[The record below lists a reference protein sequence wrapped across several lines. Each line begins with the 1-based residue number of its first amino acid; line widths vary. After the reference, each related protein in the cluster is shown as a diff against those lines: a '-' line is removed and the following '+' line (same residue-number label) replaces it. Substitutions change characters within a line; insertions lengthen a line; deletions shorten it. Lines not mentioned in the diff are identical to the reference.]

1 MKPGKKSQISLLKK
15 NQKSPGTR
23 QISSVLYPQEN
34 DFLELEQTESEP
46 LNFWEVCRSRSF
58 LVLGVA
64 AAVTTGVFAWTLNQ
78 KSEYEGRFQLLVEP
92 TVTQNTLAK
101 IYSGELK
108 LKPAAPETPE
118 NAGFDYE
125 SQIQVLQSPQVMSPI
140 IKQLRAKYPEI
151 NYNYLFNEKTDNLA
165 FDRQT
170 RLSINRFKNTKI
182 IEVKYRDFDPR
193 KIQFVLEKVA
203 LGYRNYSVQDTRTQ
217 ISQSLD
223 FVKSQI
229 PNQQKRQ
236 QAIQTEIQ
244 KLRQQYNFIDPQIQT
259 QQLAQQI
266 SQLQAQRLD
275 AQTQLNQQKL
285 LYANLQN
292 QLGLNQQQALMAS
305 SLSQA
310 PRYQAMLTQLQ
321 QLEGQIAINSATY
334 TDQTPQMQLLREQQ
348 KNLIPLLKK
357 EATQVLG
364 TDLGKVNSQVLAF
377 QDPVRIK
384 LIEQFIGTANTIQ
397 VLGVRNQVLEQAA
410 KQLNQYS
417 QGFPVIL
424 RRYSDLQREA
434 DLTNSTLKSL
444 LAKQQALQL
453 EAVGKKEVAWEVIA
467 KPEIPRYR
475 NGELMAV
482 APIMPLNLAVG
493 GLLGLVFGALVAQLA
508 QRFNND
514 KVFHSPED
522 VKHSI
527 RLPLLGVIPASDK
540 ILRLPPAET
549 VTVDVGI
556 SQMPTDAFQEAFRS
570 LNANIRLL
578 KVDSPIA
585 SCVITSCQVA
595 DGKSTVAVNLARAAA
610 AMGQQV
616 LLVDADLRRPQV
628 HEMLGLPNWQG
639 LHNAIAD
646 DVDVEKLIL
655 RSPHDENLFVL
666 TSGPVPL
673 DPTKVLSSRKMQHL
687 MAALSN
693 NFDLVIYDTAPLLG
707 LADANLL
714 AAHTN
719 GMMLVVGLNQTER
732 EALLLALEDLR
743 MADIP
748 LLGMVANNDKGSR
761 YYYQSYVQNYIEE
774 TSV

>member
-1 MKPGKKSQISLLKK
+1 MKPGKKSQIALFNNNKK
-15 NQKSPGTR
+15 AAVQPKL
-23 QISSVLYPQEN
+23 SSVLYEEEQ
-34 DFLELEQTESEP
+34 FFATAQTEEEP
-46 LNFWEVCRSRSF
+46 LNFWEICRNRSF
-58 LVLGVA
+58 LVIGVA
-64 AAVTTGVFAWTLNQ
+64 AAVTTGVFAWTLTQ
-78 KSEYEGRFQLLVEP
+78 KSEYEGRFQLLVETP
-92 TVTQNTLAK
+92 VTQNTLAK
-101 IYSGELK
+101 VYSGELK
-108 LKPAAPETPE
+108 LQPASPATPE
-118 NAGFDYE
+118 NPVFDYE

-140 IKQLRAKYPEI
+140 IKQLQAKYPEI
-151 NYNYLFNEKTDNLA
+151 NYNYLLNEKADNLP
-165 FDRQT
+165 FLQGT

-182 IEVKYRDFDPR
+182 IEVRYRDFNPK

-203 LGYRNYSVQDTRTQ
+203 LGYRNYSVQDTKTQ

-223 FVKSQI
+223 FVKSKI

-236 QAIQTEIQ
+236 QALQTEIQ
-244 KLRQQYNFIDPQIQT
+244 KLRQQYNFIDPQVQT

-266 SQLQAQRLD
+266 SQLQTQRLD
-275 AQTQLNQQKL
+275 AQTQLNQQRL
-285 LYANLQN
+285 LYINLQN
-292 QLGLNQQQALMAS
+292 QLGLTQQQALMAS
-305 SLSQA
+305 ALSQA
-310 PRYQAMLTQLQ
+310 PRYQGMLTQLQ

-334 TDQTPQMQLLREQQ
+334 TDNSPQMQLLREQR

-357 EATQVLG
+357 EAQQVLG
-364 TDLGKVNSQVLAF
+364 TDLAKVNSQVLAF

-384 LIEQFIGTANTIQ
+384 LIEQFIGTANSIQ
-397 VLGVRNQVLEQAA
+397 ILGVRNQVLEQAA

-417 QGFPVIL
+417 QGFPVIF
-424 RRYSDLQREA
+424 RRYADLQREA
-434 DLTNSTLKSL
+434 ELTNNTLNGL

-467 KPEIPRYR
+467 KPEIPRYK

-482 APIMPLNLAVG
+482 APIMPLNLALG
-493 GLLGLVFGALVAQLA
+493 GLAGLLFGMLAAQLA
-508 QRFNND
+508 ERFNN
-514 KVFHSPED
+514 KTVFNSPED
-522 VKHSI
+522 VN
-527 RLPLLGVIPASDK
+527 DK

-549 VTVDVGI
+549 TTIDVG
-556 SQMPTDAFQEAFRS
+556 SSPVPTDAFEEAFRS

-578 KVDSPIA
+578 NVNSPIA

-639 LHNAIAD
+639 LHNVIAE
-646 DVDVEKLIL
+646 DVDVEEVIL
-655 RSPHDENLFVL
+655 RSPRDENLFVL
-666 TSGPVPL
+666 TSGPVPP

-687 MAALSN
+687 MAALASH
-693 NFDLVIYDTAPLLG
+693 FDLVIYDTPPLLG

-719 GMMLVVGLNQTER
+719 GLMLVVGLHQTER
-732 EALLLALEDLR
+732 EALLLAFEDLK
-743 MADIP
+743 MAGIP

-774 TSV
+774 KSV